1 MIYLGLDYGTAK
13 IGVALATGPLAEP
26 LATFDTK
33 SSIKKIKELIVKL
46 QIEKII
52 IGKPDKSLSFEFEKF
67 VNLLNPDLIGSKLKI
82 VDETLSSHD
91 ARLALLHTTQTR
103 RKEKE
108 HSVAAAI
115 ILQSWLDYHH

>member
-67 VNLLNPDLIGSKLKI
+67 VNLL
-82 VDETLSSHD
+82 
-91 ARLALLHTTQTR
+91 
-103 RKEKE
+103 
-108 HSVAAAI
+108 
-115 ILQSWLDYHH
+115 HHLCRIPQEN